1 MKQFFLT
8 KRHTHAR
15 LHARPVTG
23 CKSHML
29 GLAPPVFV
37 AGSWNY
43 SPKEVKCDL
52 ECMTPECGYDF
63 GGCDDELAVTGFNK
77 IDFEMYLAFIV
88 STYLTLSLCPLNVSI
103 SRCKHQIF
111 KYLDSCVSNCLLSLL
126 CESCAYLCRQIM
138 PEACV

>member
-1 MKQFFLT
+1 
-8 KRHTHAR
+8 
-15 LHARPVTG
+15 
-23 CKSHML
+23 
-29 GLAPPVFV
+29 V

-77 IDFEMYLAFIV
+77 IDFEIYLAFIV
-88 STYLTLSLCPLNVSI
+88 STYLFV
-103 SRCKHQIF
+103 F
-111 KYLDSCVSNCLLSLL
+111 VVCLL
-126 CESCAYLCRQIM
+126 CVFARQIM